1 MVKTIVYGSTFL
13 FVLVIEYIH
22 YLFDIVKQRID
33 YPITSPCI
41 KEPLRSKM

>member
-1 MVKTIVYGSTFL
+1 MVKTIVYSAAFL
-13 FVLVIEYIH
+13 FVLVIEYLN
-22 YLFDIVKQRID
+22 YLFDMLKDRID